1 MSREIQIPTEA
12 RAALARG
19 DRIEAVKRVREANH
33 GLDLR
38 AAMEA
43 IEAIEPLHAGATGT
57 SRPVMSSTVSRDTAR
72 TGLRWAWAGVV
83 VLAATAAWWWLHR

>member
-1 MSREIQIPTEA
+1 MSREIHIPTEA
-12 RAALARG
+12 LAALARG

-43 IEAIEPLHAGATGT
+43 IEAVEPLRAGAASTP
-57 SRPVMSSTVSRDTAR
+57 RPVMSSTVSRDTGR
-72 TGLRWAWAGVV
+72 PGLRWAWASLV
-83 VLAATAAWWWLHR
+83 VLAATALWWWLDR

>member
-12 RAALARG
+12 IAALARG
-19 DRIEAVKRVREANH
+19 DRIEAIKRVREANH

-43 IEAIEPLHAGATGT
+43 IEAIEPLHAGAAGKP
-57 SRPVMSSTVSRDTAR
+57 RPVMSSTVSRDTAR
-72 TGLRWAWAGVV
+72 PGLRWAWAGLV
-83 VLAATAAWWWLHR
+83 VLAATAAWWLLHR